1 MILHDPL
8 ISSNLT
14 EIFRKLSGL
23 YQEEFLCILGSGAAT
38 KLSGILRSLNP
49 SARGMTSYIR
59 TLADRF
65 LAVVHRV
72 ICSRVM
78 AAKV

>member
-8 ISSNLT
+8 ISSNLA

-38 KLSGILRSLNP
+38 KLPGILRSLNP
-49 SARGMTSYIR
+49 GMTSYIN

-65 LAVVHRV
+65 LALVHGV